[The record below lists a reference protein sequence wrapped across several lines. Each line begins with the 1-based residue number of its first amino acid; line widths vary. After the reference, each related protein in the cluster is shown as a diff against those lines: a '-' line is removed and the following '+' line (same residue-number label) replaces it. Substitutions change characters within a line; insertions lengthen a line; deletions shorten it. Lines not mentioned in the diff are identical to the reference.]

1 MVAHSRKLW
10 VLSGLWDHFCSNGIP
25 EHQPGIIRMRETSS
39 DQIGDVTTGTQ
50 PQQRAHTQ
58 IALRS
63 SVCWKSVLVAQSC
76 LVRLPDSSVYG
87 ILKTRILE
95 WIAISF
101 SRGSSPPRDR
111 TWVSWIAGRFFSV
124 WVTREAPNLVYLFF
138 QKYVFIYFIWPLWV
152 LIVELRIFH
161 LSCSMWY
168 LVPWPGIEP
177 WASSIESSVS

>member
-1 MVAHSRKLW
+1 MSPLRTLRSFQPH
-10 VLSGLWDHFCSNGIP
+10 GIP
-25 EHQPGIIRMRETSS
+25 EHQSGTIRMRETSS

-50 PQQRAHTQ
+50 PQQKVHTQ

-63 SVCWKSVLVAQSC
+63 SVCWKSVLVAQFC
-76 LVRLPDSSVYG
+76 LTARLLCPWNSQDKNTG
-87 ILKTRILE
+87 ML
-95 WIAISF
+95 AISF

-111 TWVSWIAGRFFSV
+111 TWVSWIAGRFFSI

-152 LIVELRIFH
+152 LIVELRIFQ
-161 LSCSMWY
+161 LSHSMWY

-177 WASSIESSVS
+177 WASGIESSES